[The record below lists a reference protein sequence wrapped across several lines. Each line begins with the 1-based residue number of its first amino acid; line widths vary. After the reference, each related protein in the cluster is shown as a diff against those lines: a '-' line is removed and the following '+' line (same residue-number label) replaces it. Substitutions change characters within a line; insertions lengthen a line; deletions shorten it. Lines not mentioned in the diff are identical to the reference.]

1 MDIYKPIRDG
11 PDSKLLLVWS
21 YVENLMPLISL
32 RLLWMPSGYR
42 KTEIRGNDLSG
53 SWHWQAVMSGDSV
66 IE

>member
-11 PDSKLLLVWS
+11 PNSILMLVWS
-21 YVENLMPLISL
+21 YVENLMPTISM
-32 RLLWMPSGYR
+32 RLVWMLPGHR
-42 KTEIRGNDLSG
+42 KTEIRVNDLSG